1 MNKPVVTGIEIFIE
15 ALVQAEV
22 RYLFG
27 NPGTTELPLNAA
39 LARDDRLRYRFALHE
54 TPVMAMADGYSLAS
68 GKLGVV
74 NLHTACGLGNAMG
87 MLYNAQ
93 QEGTPLLVTAGQQD
107 QRLLLS
113 EPVLAGDLV
122 RMAQPLTKWSYEI
135 HRLEDIGPAVRRAAQ
150 IALAPPRGPV
160 FLSLPLDL
168 QMATLPA
175 ESLENPERLQ
185 PFVIDRR
192 QRPAVDLL
200 RNAVELLEQAKRP
213 VILAG
218 SRVTESGAI
227 DSLVALAERW
237 GAPVYAESTPSHGRL
252 PFRCE
257 HPLYQ
262 GVLPY
267 WANEI
272 EATLNPFDTVLAVGL
287 NLMRLYIHRQP
298 EQPIPAHL
306 KLIQLDS
313 LASEL
318 GKNIS
323 PTVGLLGDPA
333 ATLSELLMLFNP
345 AADFTAQATARLA
358 DYTRLHMERRRKL
371 VDQCCEQLTRSP
383 LTAQALMYALSQ
395 ALPPNTAVVEEAIT
409 THQNL
414 FERLGVITDPSAF
427 FAHRGW
433 GLGWGIGCA
442 LGVKLAWPERP
453 VLGLIGDGAAMFG
466 LQGLWSAAH
475 HNIGVTFVIPNNSQY
490 KILKVCGQV
499 LNLDDLQQPTCPG
512 LNLSN
517 PTVDYVKLAQG
528 LGIHAER
535 LESAAEVTE
544 RVGESLRSGHP
555 RLFEVPISD

>member
-1 MNKPVVTGIEIFIE
+1 M
-15 ALVQAEV
+15 QAGV

-39 LARDDRLRYRFALHE
+39 LARDARIEYRFALHE
-54 TPVMAMADGYSLAS
+54 TPVMAMADGYAMAS

-87 MLYNAQ
+87 MLYNAH

-107 QRLLLS
+107 RRLLLS

-122 RMAQPLTKWSYEI
+122 RIAQPLTKWSYEVQ
-135 HRLEDIGPAVRRAAQ
+135 RLEDIGPAVRRAAQ

-168 QMATLPA
+168 QMETLAVTPA
-175 ESLENPERLQ
+175 QLQ
-185 PFVIDRR
+185 AFSPFVIDRR
-192 QRPAVDLL
+192 QRPARQLIQEALQLL
-200 RNAVELLEQAKRP
+200 VQAKRP

-218 SRVTESGAI
+218 SRATESGAI
-227 DSLVALAERW
+227 EQLVQFAERW

-272 EATLNPFDTVLAVGL
+272 DATLRPFDTVLAVGL
-287 NLMRLYIHRQP
+287 NLMRLYIHREP
-298 EQPIPAHL
+298 EQPIPAHI
-306 KLIQLDS
+306 KLVQLDS

-323 PTVGLLGDPA
+323 PAVGLLGDPA
-333 ATLSELLMLFNP
+333 ATLSEMLELMPQTP
-345 AADFTAQATARLA
+345 ALKSAAEARLA
-358 DYTRLHMERRRKL
+358 EYAVRREQQRAQL
-371 VDQCCEQLTRSP
+371 VAQCQEQAQRSP
-383 LTAQALMYALSQ
+383 LTAHGLMYALAQ
-395 ALPPNTAVVEEAIT
+395 ALPANTAVVEEAIT
-409 THQNL
+409 THQNI
-414 FERLGVITDPSAF
+414 FERLGVLTDPYAF

-442 LGVKLAWPERP
+442 LGVKLAWPDRP
-453 VLGLIGDGAAMFG
+453 VLGLVGDGATMFG

-475 HNIGVTFVIPNNSQY
+475 HKVGVTFVIPNNSQY

-499 LNLDDLQQPTCPG
+499 LNLDDLSSPNCPG
-512 LNLSN
+512 LDLAN
-517 PTVDYVKLAQG
+517 PAIDYVALARG
-528 LGIHAER
+528 LGLPAER
-535 LESAAEVTE
+535 LHTAEEVTQ
-544 RVGESLRSGHP
+544 RVGASLRAGKP
-555 RLFEVPISD
+555 QLFEVPIVDG

>member
-1 MNKPVVTGIEIFIE
+1 
-15 ALVQAEV
+15 
-22 RYLFG
+22 
-27 NPGTTELPLNAA
+27 
-39 LARDDRLRYRFALHE
+39 
-54 TPVMAMADGYSLAS
+54 
-68 GKLGVV
+68 
-74 NLHTACGLGNAMG
+74 
-87 MLYNAQ
+87 
-93 QEGTPLLVTAGQQD
+93 
-107 QRLLLS
+107 
-113 EPVLAGDLV
+113 
-122 RMAQPLTKWSYEI
+122 
-135 HRLEDIGPAVRRAAQ
+135 RRAAQ
-150 IALAPPRGPV
+150 IALAPPTGPV

-168 QMATLPA
+168 QMATLPMDA
-175 ESLENPERLQ
+175 PNSPERWQ

-200 RNAVELLEQAKRP
+200 QQAVQLLERAKRP

-227 DSLVALAERW
+227 DALVTLAERW

-272 EATLNPFDTVLAVGL
+272 ESTLNPFDTVLAVGL

-298 EQPIPAHL
+298 EQPIPTHL

-333 ATLSELLMLFNP
+333 ATLAELLTLFTP
-345 AADFTAQATARLA
+345 SPVFAVEAAARQTAYARLQA
-358 DYTRLHMERRRKL
+358 ERRQQL
-371 VDQCCEQLTRSP
+371 VELCREQSTRAP
-383 LTAQALMYALSQ
+383 LTAHALMYALAQ
-395 ALPPNTAVVEEAIT
+395 ALPPDTAVVEEAIT

-414 FERLGVITDPSAF
+414 FERLGVLTDPSAF

-475 HNIGVTFVIPNNSQY
+475 HNLGVTFVVPNNSQY

-512 LNLSN
+512 LNLTN
-517 PTVDYVKLAQG
+517 PAVDYVKLAQG
-528 LGIHAER
+528 LGLHAER
-535 LESAAEVTE
+535 LHSAAEVTE
-544 RVGESLRSGHP
+544 RVGESLRSGQT
-555 RLFEVPISD
+555 RLFEIPISD